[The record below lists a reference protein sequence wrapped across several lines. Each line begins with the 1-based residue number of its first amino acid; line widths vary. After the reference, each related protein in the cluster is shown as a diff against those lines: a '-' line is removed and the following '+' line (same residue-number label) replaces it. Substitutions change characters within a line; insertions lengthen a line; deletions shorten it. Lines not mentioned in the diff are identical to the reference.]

1 MGIILSK
8 IELPK
13 EITVSK
19 VLSIILGGGKGTRLY
34 PLTKE
39 RSKPAVPFGGKHRIV
54 DIPISNCINSGFM
67 QIYILTQFNSA
78 SLHMHVARAYNF
90 DTFSGGFV
98 EILAAEQTFEH
109 SGWYEGTADAVRK
122 NFIHFKT
129 QKPTHYIILSGDQLY
144 RMDLASFLKE
154 HEESGADIT
163 IACTAVNRA
172 DASGFGILKTDKSG
186 RITEFM
192 EKPGSTK
199 NIDDWI
205 IPDEA
210 RTAAATNGRDYLA
223 SMGIYIFNAAAME
236 DSLNN
241 TLTDFGKEVI
251 PEAIKKYN
259 VSAYVYDGYWE
270 DIGTIKSFYDATLDL
285 TSITPKFNFYD
296 EDNPIYTHNRN
307 LPSSKINMATL
318 DQVNTSEGCVIT
330 NATVKRS
337 VIGIRTTI
345 ESGAYLEGV
354 ICMGA
359 DWYETDTEK
368 DDNRKKSIPDIG
380 IGERTVIRRAII
392 DKNARIGKDV
402 SIGMGK
408 VPEDG
413 DYGYYHVVDG
423 IYVITKNACVPD
435 GTII

>member
-1 MGIILSK
+1 MSR
-8 IELPK
+8 
-13 EITVSK
+13 

-54 DIPISNCINSGFM
+54 DIPISNCINSGFN

-78 SLHMHVARAYNF
+78 SLHMHIARAYNF

-98 EILAAEQTFEH
+98 EILAAEQTFEQ
-109 SGWYEGTADAVRK
+109 SGWYVGTADAVRK
-122 NFIHFKT
+122 NFLHFKT

-144 RMDLASFLKE
+144 RMDLAEFLRK

-163 IACTAVNRA
+163 IACTAVTRE
-172 DASGFGILKTDKSG
+172 DASGFGILKTDKTG

-192 EKPGSTK
+192 EKPGQTK

-205 IPDEA
+205 IPNEA
-210 RTAAATNGRDYLA
+210 RTPAATNGRDYLA
-223 SMGIYIFNAAAME
+223 SMGIYIFNAKTME
-236 DSLNN
+236 ESLNN
-241 TLTDFGKEVI
+241 DYTDFGKEVI
-251 PEAIKKYN
+251 PDTLKKNN
-259 VSAYVYDGYWE
+259 VAAYVYDGYWE
-270 DIGTIKSFYDATLDL
+270 DSGTIRNFYDATLDL
-285 TSITPKFNFYD
+285 TSIKPKFNFYD
-296 EDNPIYTHNRN
+296 EDAPIYTHNRN
-307 LPSSKINMATL
+307 LPSSKVNMATL

-330 NATVKRS
+330 NATIKRS
-337 VIGIRTTI
+337 VIGIRSII

-359 DWYETDTEK
+359 DCYETDCEK
-368 DDNRKKSIPDIG
+368 EDNLRKGVPPLG
-380 IGERTVIRRAII
+380 IGVNTVIRRAIF
-392 DKNARIGKDV
+392 DKNARFGRDV
-402 SIGMGK
+402 SIGMVK
-408 VPEDG
+408 TPDDG

-435 GTII
+435 GTVI

>member
-1 MGIILSK
+1 
-8 IELPK
+8 
-13 EITVSK
+13 VSR

-54 DIPISNCINSGFM
+54 DIPISNCINSGFN

-78 SLHMHVARAYNF
+78 SLHMHIARAYNF

-122 NFIHFKT
+122 NFLHFKT

-144 RMDLASFLKE
+144 RMDLAEFLRK

-163 IACTAVNRA
+163 IACTAVTRD
-172 DASGFGILKTDKSG
+172 DASGFGILKTDKTG
-186 RITEFM
+186 HITEFM
-192 EKPGSTK
+192 EKPGASK
-199 NIDDWI
+199 NIDEWI
-205 IPDEA
+205 IPNEA
-210 RTAAATNGRDYLA
+210 RTPAATNGRDYLA
-223 SMGIYIFNAAAME
+223 SMGIYIFNAHVME
-236 DSLNN
+236 ESLNN
-241 TLTDFGKEVI
+241 EFTDFGKEVI
-251 PEAIKKYN
+251 PATLKNYN
-259 VSAYVYDGYWE
+259 VAAYVYDGYWE

-285 TSITPKFNFYD
+285 TSIKPKFNFYD

-307 LPSSKINMATL
+307 LPSSKINRASL

-330 NATVKRS
+330 NATIKRS
-337 VIGIRTTI
+337 VIGIRSII

-359 DWYETDTEK
+359 DCYETEKEK
-368 DDNRKKSIPDIG
+368 DDNKKRGVPNIG
-380 IGERTVIRRAII
+380 IGEKTVIRRAII
-392 DKNARIGKDV
+392 DKNARIGCDV

-408 VPEDG
+408 VQPDG
-413 DYGYYHVVDG
+413 DYGWYHVVDG
-423 IYVITKNACVPD
+423 IYVITKNACVPN
-435 GTII
+435 GTVI

>member
-1 MGIILSK
+1 MSR
-8 IELPK
+8 
-13 EITVSK
+13 

-54 DIPISNCINSGFM
+54 DIPISNCINSGFN

-78 SLHMHVARAYNF
+78 SLHMHIARAYNF

-122 NFIHFKT
+122 NFMHFKI

-144 RMDLASFLKE
+144 HMDLDEFLKK
-154 HEESGADIT
+154 HEESGAEIT
-163 IACTAVNRA
+163 IASTAVTRQ
-172 DASGFGILKTDKSG
+172 DASGFGILKTDPAG

-192 EKPGSTK
+192 EKPGPTK
-199 NIDDWI
+199 DINDWI

-210 RTAAATNGRDYLA
+210 RTPAAQNGRDYLA
-223 SMGIYIFNAAAME
+223 SMGIYIFNAQAME
-236 DSLNN
+236 DSLANS
-241 TLTDFGKEVI
+241 LTDFGKEVI
-251 PEAIKKYN
+251 PEAIKRFN
-259 VSAYVYDGYWE
+259 VRAYVYDGYWE
-270 DIGTIKSFYDATLDL
+270 DIGTIRNFYDATLDL

-296 EDNPIYTHNRN
+296 EDAPIYTHNRN

-330 NATVKRS
+330 NATIKRS
-337 VIGIRTTI
+337 VIGIRSII
-345 ESGAYLEGV
+345 ETGAYLEGV

-359 DWYETDTEK
+359 DYYETDCEK
-368 DDNRKKSIPDIG
+368 ADNRQKNIPNIG
-380 IGERTVIRRAII
+380 IGERCVIRRAII
-392 DKNARIGKDV
+392 DKNARIGSDV

-408 VPEDG
+408 VPDDG
-413 DYGYYHVVDG
+413 DYGEYHVIDG
-423 IYVITKNACVPD
+423 IYVITKNACIVD
-435 GTII
+435 KSVI